1 MDMRRREFI
10 AFAGGA
16 TMWPLAAS
24 AQQAEGM
31 AHVGLLGPG
40 ADNTLARIGY
50 QAFSTELQKLGF
62 TQGKNLQLDYRRTDQ
77 GMDLAVA
84 AARELVA
91 AKANVIVAIG
101 PEISLRASLAPNSG
115 LPIVILAFNY
125 DPIARGYVESLAQPG
140 GNITGLFTRQPEL
153 AVKQLQLLAE
163 AFPGKDRLGV
173 LWDDQTAEQFASAE
187 QEAQKMQLAMT
198 SIKLMSSPYDFEKAF
213 RTAEDNGVQILL
225 VLSSPLFAPH
235 NKEIVDLAMRYRLP
249 AMFTFKFYVEAGGL
263 MSYGV
268 DTEPLYRRGAAYVA
282 KILRGAK
289 ASDLPVEQASN
300 FELTLN
306 LKTAKATGFTLPTS
320 ILLRADE
327 VIE

>member
-1 MDMRRREFI
+1 MRRRDFI
-10 AFAGGA
+10 KGIAGPA
-16 TMWPLAAS
+16 VIWPLVGR
-24 AQQAEGM
+24 AQQADGKAQVGM
-31 AHVGLLGPG
+31 LGPSL
-40 ADNTLARIGY
+40 DVSISRIGY
-50 QAFSTELQKLGF
+50 EAFTAELQKLGF
-62 TQGKNLQLDYRRTDQ
+62 SQGKNLQLDYRRTDQ

-91 AKANVIVAIG
+91 AKTGVIVAVG
-101 PEISLRASLAPNSG
+101 PEISLRAALAPNSG

-125 DPIARGYVESLAQPG
+125 DPIARGYVESLAHPG

-153 AVKQLQLLAE
+153 AVKQLQILVE
-163 AFPGKDRLGV
+163 AFPGKNRLGV

-187 QEAQKMQLAMT
+187 SEAQKMHLVMT
-198 SIKLMSSPYDFEKAF
+198 SIKLTSPPYDFEKAF
-213 RTAEDNGVQILL
+213 RTAEENGVQILL

-235 NKEIVDLAMRYRLP
+235 NKEIADLAMRHRLP
-249 AMFTFKFYVEAGGL
+249 AMFTFRIYVDVGGL

-268 DTEPLYRRGAAYVA
+268 DTEPLYRRGADFVA

-300 FELTLN
+300 FELALN
-306 LKTAKATGFTLPTS
+306 LKTAKASDFTLPTS
-320 ILLRADE
+320 ILLRANE

>member
-1 MDMRRREFI
+1 
-10 AFAGGA
+10 
-16 TMWPLAAS
+16 
-24 AQQAEGM
+24 M
-31 AHVGLLGPG
+31 AHVGVLGPSL
-40 ADNTLARIGY
+40 DNALAKIGY
-50 QAFSTELQKLGF
+50 QTLSAELQKLGF
-62 TQGKNLQLDYRRTDQ
+62 MQGKNLQLDYLRTDR
-77 GMDLAVA
+77 GMELAVA
-84 AARELVA
+84 AARELVS
-91 AKANVIVAIG
+91 AKANVIVATG
-101 PEISLRASLAPNSG
+101 PEISLRAAFAPNSG

-125 DPIARGYVESLAQPG
+125 DPIARGYVESLAHPG

-163 AFPGKDRLGV
+163 AFPGKDRVGV

-187 QEAQKMQLAMT
+187 QEAQRMQLAMT
-198 SIKLMSSPYDFEKAF
+198 SIKLMSSPYDFAKAF
-213 RTAEDNGVQILL
+213 RTAADNGVQILL

-235 NKEIVDLAMRYRLP
+235 GEEIADLAMRHRLP
-249 AMFTFKFYVEAGGL
+249 AMFTFKTYVEAGGL

-306 LKTAKATGFTLPTS
+306 LKTVKATGFTLPTS
-320 ILLRADE
+320 ILLRANE

>member
-1 MDMRRREFI
+1 MRRREFI

-16 TMWPLAAS
+16 TMWPLTAS

-101 PEISLRASLAPNSG
+101 PEISLRAALAPNFV

-173 LWDDQTAEQFASAE
+173 LWVDQTPPSSSLAPSRRREN
-187 QEAQKMQLAMT
+187 MQLAMT

-213 RTAEDNGVQILL
+213 RTAEDNGVQFF
-225 VLSSPLFAPH
+225 SFCRA
-235 NKEIVDLAMRYRLP
+235 RYSLHITRQ
-249 AMFTFKFYVEAGGL
+249 
-263 MSYGV
+263 S
-268 DTEPLYRRGAAYVA
+268 
-282 KILRGAK
+282 
-289 ASDLPVEQASN
+289 
-300 FELTLN
+300 
-306 LKTAKATGFTLPTS
+306 
-320 ILLRADE
+320 
-327 VIE
+327 